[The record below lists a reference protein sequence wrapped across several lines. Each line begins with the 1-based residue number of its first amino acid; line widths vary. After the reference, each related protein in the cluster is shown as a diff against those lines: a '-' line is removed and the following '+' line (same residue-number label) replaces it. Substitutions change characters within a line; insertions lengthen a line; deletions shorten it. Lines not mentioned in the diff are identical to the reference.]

1 MDVIECILLIKHQTH
16 LVIFLIR
23 PREDDW
29 KSMARTRLRK
39 FEEELHSAF
48 ENGMNSYSGMTTW
61 NFVNSVLYC
70 LTAVTTIG
78 NIESNFF
85 CNIGLQFNTMFI
97 CNCFQAMDIFH
108 RLRRSGD
115 SSQLFIP
122 SLVSQFSLYCWLI
135 LVKFLH
141 VLSSTFGCM

>member
-1 MDVIECILLIKHQTH
+1 M
-16 LVIFLIR
+16 VIFLIMKNIKHNEIIFLIVA
-23 PREDDW
+23 REDDW

-78 NIESNFF
+78 N
-85 CNIGLQFNTMFI
+85 M
-97 CNCFQAMDIFH
+97 
-108 RLRRSGD
+108 
-115 SSQLFIP
+115 
-122 SLVSQFSLYCWLI
+122 
-135 LVKFLH
+135 
-141 VLSSTFGCM
+141 

>member
-1 MDVIECILLIKHQTH
+1 MIQQYFAYC
-16 LVIFLIR
+16 

-78 NIESNFF
+78 NIESNSFVILN
-85 CNIGLQFNTMFI
+85 CNLIQ
-97 CNCFQAMDIFH
+97 C
-108 RLRRSGD
+108 
-115 SSQLFIP
+115 LF
-122 SLVSQFSLYCWLI
+122 V
-135 LVKFLH
+135 
-141 VLSSTFGCM
+141 